1 MVETIIVGVL
11 SLAGTLGGSL
21 FGILAANK
29 LTTYRIEQLEKQVEK
44 HNRVI
49 ERVVLLEQSTTT
61 QWNRIDELV
70 KVVEEIKREVYSKH
84 EDE

>member
-1 MVETIIVGVL
+1 MIETIIVGVL
-11 SLAGTLGGSL
+11 SLVGTLGGSL

-61 QWNRIDELV
+61 QWNRLDELV
-70 KVVEEIKREVYSKH
+70 KVVEEIKKEVYKH

>member
-1 MVETIIVGVL
+1 MMETVIVGVL
-11 SLAGTLGGSL
+11 SLVGTLGGSL

-61 QWNRIDELV
+61 QWNRLDELV
-70 KVVEEIKREVYSKH
+70 KVVEEIKKEVYKNDH
-84 EDE
+84 E